1 MGFTGEQRQLER
13 KAQKEIY
20 RCSRLCNPPVVGFFI
35 GKERKRPFPSR
46 YKKTITFVVYKKEI
60 QMLPDE
66 LKGMIA
72 VLAVR
77 DRWTQDIIFQKE
89 TAKAG
94 GRQTGQNQDRNH

>member
-1 MGFTGEQRQLER
+1 MQSSS
-13 KAQKEIY
+13 
-20 RCSRLCNPPVVGFFI
+20 SRLFSSEKKGNDLFRVDT
-35 GKERKRPFPSR
+35 
-46 YKKTITFVVYKKEI
+46 KKTITFVVYKKEI

-77 DRWTQDIIFQKE
+77 DRWAQDIIFQKE